1 MLKELLMK
9 KILLLACLAVSYC
22 GFGQEYFVAQFGK
35 SFAGGTLL
43 VKKKK
48 NYLGFGASFFNNE
61 IRKGRKF
68 YQGSD
73 FVIKKT
79 ELHESGTLF
88 GVYGR
93 EISGFLVDVK
103 LGVGVRNW
111 YNLGTINGIE
121 AYNSNMGGSYL
132 VYGGNVRKE
141 LSPLVVGLGFDNF
154 SGLSFSL
161 GIRVSK

>member
-1 MLKELLMK
+1 MK
-9 KILLLACLAVSYC
+9 KILLTAFLAAVSYC
-22 GFGQEYFVAQFGK
+22 GFSQEYLVAQFGK

-68 YQGSD
+68 YQGTD

-93 EISGFLVDVK
+93 EFSGFLVDVK